1 MTGQHNVFITGG
13 TGYMGQRLIATL
25 LQRGH
30 RVRALVRP
38 GSEKKLPAGCSPVL
52 GNALESSSYAAQIAP
67 ADTFVQLV
75 GVAHP
80 GPGKAQQF
88 REIDLVSGLGAVQA
102 ARSAG
107 VQHFVYLSAGQPAPA
122 MKAYLA
128 VRAEVEA
135 AIRAAGLDA
144 TILRPWYVLGP
155 GHWWPYLLL
164 PMYKLAELLPQTRAG
179 ALRLG
184 LVTINQMTVALTEA
198 VENPSR
204 GIRIVSVPDIRA
216 ARL

>member
-164 PMYKLAELLPQTRAG
+164 PMYKLAELLPQTRTG

-184 LVTINQMTVALTEA
+184 LVTINQMTLALTEA